1 MLFRFSIQLFVK
13 KLWQYKGVNLIRFIL
28 PSGDGSA
35 TNEIAPVWFFYVIM
49 IKLKM
54 VLIIKNE
61 NDHNDVYND
70 DAYDDDDDDD
80 YEDDDED

>member
-1 MLFRFSIQLFVK
+1 M
-13 KLWQYKGVNLIRFIL
+13 KLPL
-28 PSGDGSA
+28 SG
-35 TNEIAPVWFFYVIM
+35 FFYVIM